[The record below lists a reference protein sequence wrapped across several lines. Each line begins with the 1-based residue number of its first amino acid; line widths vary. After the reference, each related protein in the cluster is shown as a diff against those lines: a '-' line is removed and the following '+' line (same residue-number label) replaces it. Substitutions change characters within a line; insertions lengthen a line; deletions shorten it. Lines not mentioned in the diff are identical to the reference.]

1 MSIFWALVVCKH
13 PYSYSTNRF
22 YRVSQKNYHFT
33 FCSISQKPLNGI
45 TNIFFS
51 LKLRSVQKF
60 WIQNHFWPIPGGWD
74 ISETKWVSSTQ
85 KFLIILTCNKP
96 DSLKMTSS
104 CPEQPLIDPD
114 WTWKIPSVPE
124 KPSIAPNGRM
134 VLKSCSFQS
143 YFKISQN

>member
-1 MSIFWALVVCKH
+1 MLLIQGVPKKITTLRFAQYLRNHWMELQIF
-13 PYSYSTNRF
+13 
-22 YRVSQKNYHFT
+22 
-33 FCSISQKPLNGI
+33 
-45 TNIFFS
+45 FFS

-60 WIQNHFWPIPGGWD
+60 WIQNQFWPIPGGWD

-85 KFLIILTCNKP
+85 KFIIILTCNKP

-104 CPEQPLIDPD
+104 CPERPLIDPD

-143 YFKISQN
+143 YFKIS